1 MADEPIKATEK
12 RNPDGTF
19 VKGHVPASPGR
30 PRLPDWFKA
39 KGVDALRVLSA
50 AATGTVD
57 DMPDPPPAAL
67 QVATESS
74 AKERLA
80 ASMELAN
87 RVFGKA
93 PDVITGDADNPVR
106 AAIEVRFVKPGE

>member
-1 MADEPIKATEK
+1 MDDVNKAGAK
-12 RNPDGTF
+12 PVIGRPF
-19 VKGHVPASPGR
+19 VKGQAPVSPGR

-93 PDVITGDADNPVR
+93 PDVITGDADNPIR